1 MYAPKTEHQHM
12 WGEKKPY
19 GSEREIYKSTA
30 LLGNFNN
37 SLSVI
42 AISSMQKV
50 RTDIVD

>member
-1 MYAPKTEHQHM
+1 MRGGWET
-12 WGEKKPY
+12 Y
-19 GSEREIYKSTA
+19 GSEREIDKFA